1 MLVVQRELTQHVVLE
16 AGYLGSQGHHL
27 LRFVEVNQAVFPTG
41 PNDNSS
47 TASRRPWPLLGAVQE
62 MMDTAS
68 SNYNSLEGKL
78 TQRYSGGLVY
88 SIGITW
94 MKSIDYGSAVRGG
107 FLWPYNS
114 YNLQQLRGPS
124 DFDVPLRF
132 VANFVYDLPIGPGKA
147 AMNHGVAG
155 AIIGGWQAGG
165 IVTAY
170 SGLPTNGPS
179 LGDTARVGTLGN
191 AGDYTGISPVP
202 ANRDMQHWWNAA
214 AFDSTNPALSYQAG
228 NQGRNAFYG
237 IGAWTVNAS
246 LSRNIKIRENHKLN
260 MRLDAFNALNKANYN
275 TPSTNYQSPTTFGI
289 ITSAKT
295 MRQLQ
300 LSLKY
305 SF

>member
-1 MLVVQRELTQHVVLE
+1 MFYVQDIGNAVFDLARNAGGKDGNIIANNARTTLLGSPWATEVANPACAGYSGPCLVAPQLQGNYQGNTTPYVEQYMLVVQRELTQHVVLE

-27 LRFVEVNQAVFPTG
+27 LRFVEVNQAVYPTG

-78 TQRYSGGLVY
+78 TQRYSVGLVY
-88 SIGITW
+88 SVGMTW

-132 VANFVYDLPIGPGKA
+132 VANFVYDLPIGPGQA
-147 AMNHGVAG
+147 VITHGVAG

-165 IVTAY
+165 IITAF
-170 SGLPTNGPS
+170 SGLPTNGP
-179 LGDTARVGTLGN
+179 
-191 AGDYTGISPVP
+191 
-202 ANRDMQHWWNAA
+202 
-214 AFDSTNPALSYQAG
+214 
-228 NQGRNAFYG
+228 
-237 IGAWTVNAS
+237 
-246 LSRNIKIRENHKLN
+246 
-260 MRLDAFNALNKANYN
+260 
-275 TPSTNYQSPTTFGI
+275 
-289 ITSAKT
+289 
-295 MRQLQ
+295 
-300 LSLKY
+300 
-305 SF
+305 